1 MKCAYK
7 DKNKACRANAMRNS
21 QFCFHHNPDI
31 TDQEK
36 KAARIK
42 GGKANRAEIE
52 RSKPEM
58 SIKTTQDVALL
69 LAGLIND
76 IRAGEIDI
84 RIANCIG
91 YLSGHLLKAMEV
103 SELSKRL
110 EAVEETLNQFK
121 NDNTR

>member
-1 MKCAYK
+1 
-7 DKNKACRANAMRNS
+7 MRNS

-31 TDQEK
+31 SDQEK
-36 KAARIK
+36 KAAQTK
-42 GGKANRAEIE
+42 GGKANKATVE
-52 RSKPEM
+52 RPVPAK
-58 SIKTTQDVALL
+58 SIKTTQDVTVL

-103 SELSKRL
+103 SELNKRL

-121 NDNTR
+121 NGYPK

>member
-1 MKCAYK
+1 
-7 DKNKACRANAMRNS
+7 MRNS

-31 TDQEK
+31 PDQEK
-36 KAARIK
+36 RASQTR
-42 GGKANRAEIE
+42 GGRANRAKVEKTAPEI
-52 RSKPEM
+52 
-58 SIKTTQDVALL
+58 SIKTTQDVTVL
-69 LAGLIND
+69 LAGIIND
-76 IRAGEIDI
+76 IRADKIDI

-121 NDNTR
+121 NDNTK